1 MKYFFGFL
9 ASLGLIILVFVLVL
23 RGFGGNSEEASKSPL
38 TDFASSDAVV
48 RLTVDGRIVSE
59 QEHRAYQITIG
70 RSEVRL
76 ETLKGYEYETVTTKT
91 YENNQEGFY
100 NFLRAL
106 SIAGFDRGVDP
117 ENDDNNDERGVCAD
131 GQRYVYE
138 IIQGTSE
145 EQRFWS
151 TSCGGDGTFKG
162 NAAAVRQLFQKQI
175 PLKDQSKII
184 GRVQL

>member
-23 RGFGGNSEEASKSPL
+23 RGFGGDDGNSNKSPL

-48 RLTVDGRIVSE
+48 RLTVDGRIIAD
-59 QEHRAYQITIG
+59 QEHRAYQITVG

-76 ETLKGYEYETVTTKT
+76 ETLQGYEYETVTTKT

-106 SIAGFDRGVDP
+106 DLAGFDRGEDT
-117 ENDDNNDERGVCAD
+117 EDNDDERGVCAD

-151 TSCGGDGTFKG
+151 TSCRGDGTFKG
-162 NAAAVRQLFQKQI
+162 NAAAVRQLFHKQI
-175 PLKDQSKII
+175 PTPDQSKII
-184 GRVQL
+184 GRVKL